1 VGPVLA
7 GPGMPPPGLLLGP
20 RRAAL
25 LLALVVAAPCARPSP
40 PSPPPSEPSPPRT
53 GRSPPPQR
61 GSVGDGLLQACALG
75 REPIVDAVIRRERAD
90 PAYADER
97 GYTCVH
103 IAAQYGH
110 TDVLRLLLEGHGLR
124 ERGLAEAPTK
134 DGANTPLHLAAAND
148 QPPAMR
154 VLLMAG
160 ANRQAINA
168 DGDTPANAAI
178 KTLGTV
184 RAQPVVATLLHYTSA
199 ELAKMDADAKERWLA
214 SNGGDLGPHVVEAPG
229 GAPRRLVHKEDP
241 KAAPTVVNGD
251 VVDVRH
257 RGRRGKP
264 PAPSMPP
271 RRPTRYKGEL

>member
-1 VGPVLA
+1 
-7 GPGMPPPGLLLGP
+7 MPPPGLLGP

-40 PSPPPSEPSPPRT
+40 PSPLPSEPSPPRT

-124 ERGLAEAPTK
+124 ERGLALLDA
-134 DGANTPLHLAAAND
+134 GR
-148 QPPAMR
+148 PAVAIR
-154 VLLMAG
+154 ALETLLRLDREFAM
-160 ANRQAINA
+160 
-168 DGDTPANAAI
+168 
-178 KTLGTV
+178 TV
-184 RAQPVVATLLHYTSA
+184 RAQPC
-199 ELAKMDADAKERWLA
+199 
-214 SNGGDLGPHVVEAPG
+214 
-229 GAPRRLVHKEDP
+229 
-241 KAAPTVVNGD
+241 
-251 VVDVRH
+251 
-257 RGRRGKP
+257 
-264 PAPSMPP
+264 
-271 RRPTRYKGEL
+271 